1 MTRHLLEVPVHVEE
15 DVHRPGSVHL
25 NRDGS
30 PRPQRHDPRRYAAS
44 RPRGLDPHLL
54 GLEQNPRP
62 HGVKAMAS
70 HKGLFRVR
78 VGDYRILYEIDDAAH
93 VVTVTRVRLRGS
105 AYRGL

>member
-1 MTRHLLEVPVHVEE
+1 VAYRLEFV
-15 DVHRPGSVHL
+15 S
-25 NRDGS
+25 S
-30 PRPQRHDPRRYAAS
+30 AQREFLRLPLAVRKR
-44 RPRGLDPHLL
+44 LDPHVL

-62 HGVKAMAS
+62 HGVKAMAG

-78 VGDYRILYEIDDAAH
+78 VGDYRILYEIDDVDH